1 MRTLFP
7 FRTLALVG
15 LMSLGAGCS
24 TLSALSSASAALDAY
39 SLSAPGAA
47 STATASARTRLLVE
61 LPTAPGAIAT
71 DRILVRTD
79 PLQVQYLPT
88 ARWIDPVPVLVQ
100 AAVLESLAN
109 SGAFRFVGAS
119 SASVVPD
126 FVLLIDVRAFQ
137 AEVGPVEGA
146 PVRVVIRMDT
156 TLVRD
161 LDREIVATRR
171 IQSSASTADETT
183 AGIVAAFDAATR
195 SALIQLVEWTASVT
209 SRRGGA

>member
-1 MRTLFP
+1 MRNPGP
-7 FRTLALVG
+7 FRTVALVG

-24 TLSALSSASAALDAY
+24 TLSALGSASAALDAY

-47 STATASARTRLLVE
+47 STARVASRTRLLVE
-61 LPTAPGAIAT
+61 LPTAPGAIDT

-79 PLQVQYLPT
+79 PLQVQYLPS

-109 SGAFRFVGAS
+109 SGAFQFVGAS
-119 SASVVPD
+119 SASVIPD
-126 FVLLIDVRAFQ
+126 FVLVIDIRAFQ

-146 PVRVVIRMDT
+146 PVRVTIRMDA

-161 LDREIVATRR
+161 RDREVVATRR
-171 IQSSASTADETT
+171 IESSGSTAVETT
-183 AGIVAAFDAATR
+183 AGIVAAFDAAMR
-195 SALIQLVEWTASVT
+195 NALIQLVDWTAFRPHDRVVS
-209 SRRGGA
+209 